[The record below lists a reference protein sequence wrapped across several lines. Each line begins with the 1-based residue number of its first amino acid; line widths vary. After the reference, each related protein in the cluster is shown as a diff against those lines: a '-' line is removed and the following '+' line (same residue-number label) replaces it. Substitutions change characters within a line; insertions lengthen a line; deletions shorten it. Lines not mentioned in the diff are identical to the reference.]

1 MTAAGSGRHSSTKEQ
16 RRTLMAVSILLVAI
30 LPALLVAAAIFDLT
44 SFTIPNMLPAA
55 MFALFAAFLLA
66 NTLNGHGLSWGDIWP
81 HLLAG
86 AVALVAG
93 MALFAAGWVGGGD
106 AKLFAMACLW
116 LGWDS
121 MYEYT
126 LVASLLGGIL
136 TIALITVRRFPLP
149 TLLAAQPWLVRL
161 ADRNSG
167 VPYGVALA
175 IAALVVLPDT
185 ELFRIAAT
193 S

>member
-1 MTAAGSGRHSSTKEQ
+1 MT
-16 RRTLMAVSILLVAI
+16 LSILLVAV
-30 LPALLVAAAIFDLT
+30 LPALLVAAAVFDLT
-44 SFTIPNMLPAA
+44 TYTIPNFLSAA

-66 NTLNGHGLSWGDIWP
+66 STLNGHGLSWSDTWP

-86 AVALVAG
+86 AVGLVVAIG
-93 MALFAAGWVGGGD
+93 MFAAGWVGGGD

-121 MYEYT
+121 MFEYT
-126 LVASLLGGIL
+126 LVASLLGGML
-136 TIALITVRRFPLP
+136 TLALLALRRIPLP
-149 TLLAAQPWLVRL
+149 ALLAAQPWLVRL

-175 IAALVVLPDT
+175 IAALVILPDT

>member
-1 MTAAGSGRHSSTKEQ
+1 MT
-16 RRTLMAVSILLVAI
+16 VSMLLVAI
-30 LPALLVAAAIFDLT
+30 LPALLIAAAVFDLT
-44 SFTIPNMLPAA
+44 SFTIPNILPAA
-55 MFALFAAFLLA
+55 MLALFAAFMLA
-66 NTLNGHGLSWGDIWP
+66 TTLNGHSLSWSDTWP

-93 MALFAAGWVGGGD
+93 MGMFAAGWIGGGD

-121 MYEYT
+121 MLEYA
-126 LVASLLGGIL
+126 LMASVFGGML
-136 TIALITVRRFPLP
+136 TIALLTVRRLPLP
-149 TLLAAQPWLVRL
+149 PVVSAQPWLARL
-161 ADRNSG
+161 VDPNSG

-175 IAALVVLPDT
+175 IAALVILPDT

>member
-1 MTAAGSGRHSSTKEQ
+1 
-16 RRTLMAVSILLVAI
+16 MAVSILLVAI

-66 NTLNGHGLSWGDIWP
+66 SALNGHSLSWSETWP

-136 TIALITVRRFPLP
+136 TVSLVVVRRFPLP
-149 TLLAAQPWLVRL
+149 SLLAAQPWLVRL

-175 IAALVVLPDT
+175 MAALVVLPDT

>member
-1 MTAAGSGRHSSTKEQ
+1 MT
-16 RRTLMAVSILLVAI
+16 VSILLVAI

-66 NTLNGHGLSWGDIWP
+66 TTLNGHGLSWSDTWP

-86 AVALVAG
+86 GVALVAS

-116 LGWDS
+116 MGWDS
-121 MYEYT
+121 MFEYT
-126 LVASLLGGIL
+126 LVASLLGGML
-136 TIALITVRRFPLP
+136 SLALLVMRKFPLP
-149 TLLAAQPWLVRL
+149 SVLAEQPWLARL
-161 ADRNSG
+161 ADRDSG

-175 IAALVVLPDT
+175 MAALVVLPDT

>member
-1 MTAAGSGRHSSTKEQ
+1 MT
-16 RRTLMAVSILLVAI
+16 LSILLVAI
-30 LPALLVAAAIFDLT
+30 LPALLVAAAVFDLT
-44 SFTIPNMLPAA
+44 SYTIPNFLPAA

-66 NTLNGHGLSWGDIWP
+66 TMLNGHGLSWSATWP

-86 AVALVAG
+86 ALGLVVAIG
-93 MALFAAGWVGGGD
+93 MFAAGWVGGGD
-106 AKLFAMACLW
+106 AKLFAMICLW

-121 MYEYT
+121 IYEYT
-126 LVASLLGGIL
+126 ILASLLGGML
-136 TIALITVRRFPLP
+136 TLALLALRRFSLP
-149 TLLAAQPWLVRL
+149 PLLAAQPWLVRL

-175 IAALVVLPDT
+175 MAALVVLPDT

>member
-1 MTAAGSGRHSSTKEQ
+1 M
-16 RRTLMAVSILLVAI
+16 MVSILLVAI
-30 LPALLVAAAIFDLT
+30 LPAILIAAAFFDLT
-44 SFTIPNMLPAA
+44 TYTIPNMLPAA
-55 MFALFAAFLLA
+55 MFVLFAAFLLTIA
-66 NTLNGHGLSWGDIWP
+66 LAGHGLNWSDTWP

-86 AVALVAG
+86 VVALVGG

-121 MYEYT
+121 MFEYM
-126 LVASLLGGIL
+126 LVASLLGGML
-136 TIALITVRRFPLP
+136 TLA
-149 TLLAAQPWLVRL
+149 LLALRRLALPPLLATQPWLVRL
-161 ADRNSG
+161 ADQNSG
-167 VPYGVALA
+167 VPYGVAIA
-175 IAALVVLPDT
+175 IAALAVLPDT

>member
-1 MTAAGSGRHSSTKEQ
+1 
-16 RRTLMAVSILLVAI
+16 MAISIVLVAI

-55 MFALFAAFLLA
+55 MFALFAVFLLA
-66 NTLNGHGLSWGDIWP
+66 STLSGHGLSWSDIWP

-86 AVALVAG
+86 VVALVAG

-136 TIALITVRRFPLP
+136 TVSLVAVRRFPLP
-149 TLLAAQPWLVRL
+149 SLLAAQPWLVRL

-175 IAALVVLPDT
+175 MAALVVLPDT

>member
-1 MTAAGSGRHSSTKEQ
+1 MT
-16 RRTLMAVSILLVAI
+16 VSILLVAI

-66 NTLNGHGLSWGDIWP
+66 TTLNGHGLSWSETWP

-86 AVALVAG
+86 GIALLAS

-126 LVASLLGGIL
+126 LVASLLGGML
-136 TIALITVRRFPLP
+136 SVALVVLRRLPLP
-149 TLLAAQPWLVRL
+149 SLLAAQPWLVRL
-161 ADRNSG
+161 ADRDSG

-175 IAALVVLPDT
+175 MAALAVLPDT

>member
-1 MTAAGSGRHSSTKEQ
+1 MT
-16 RRTLMAVSILLVAI
+16 VSILLVAI
-30 LPALLVAAAIFDLT
+30 LPALLVAAAIFDLA
-44 SFTIPNMLPAA
+44 SFTIPNVLPAA

-66 NTLNGHGLSWGDIWP
+66 TMLNGHGLSWSETWP

-86 AVALVAG
+86 GVALVAS

-116 LGWDS
+116 MGWDS
-121 MYEYT
+121 MFEYT
-126 LVASLLGGIL
+126 LVASLLGGTL
-136 TIALITVRRFPLP
+136 SIALLVLRKFPLP
-149 TLLAAQPWLVRL
+149 SVLAAQPWLARL
-161 ADRNSG
+161 ADRDSG

-175 IAALVVLPDT
+175 MAALVVLPDT

>member
-1 MTAAGSGRHSSTKEQ
+1 MLPAQPSAFYKGTVN
-16 RRTLMAVSILLVAI
+16 TLMAVSILLVAM

-55 MFALFAAFLLA
+55 MFALFAVFLLA
-66 NTLNGHGLSWGDIWP
+66 ITLNGHSLIWSETWP

-93 MALFAAGWVGGGD
+93 MALFAGGWVGGGD
-106 AKLFAMACLW
+106 AKLFAMASLW

-121 MYEYT
+121 MFEYT
-126 LVASLLGGIL
+126 LVASLLGGML
-136 TIALITVRRFPLP
+136 TVALLALRRIPLP
-149 TLLAAQPWLVRL
+149 SLLAAQPWLVRL

-175 IAALVVLPDT
+175 MAALVVLPDT

-193 S
+193 R

>member
-1 MTAAGSGRHSSTKEQ
+1 MT
-16 RRTLMAVSILLVAI
+16 VSILLVAI

-116 LGWDS
+116 LGLGS
-121 MYEYT
+121 KYT
-126 LVASLLGGIL
+126 ETPLATLLGGML
-136 TIALITVRRFPLP
+136 SFTLLRLRRFPFPSPLVPAPCLGRLP
-149 TLLAAQPWLVRL
+149 GSTFV
-161 ADRNSG
+161 
-167 VPYGVALA
+167 
-175 IAALVVLPDT
+175 
-185 ELFRIAAT
+185 
-193 S
+193 

>member
-1 MTAAGSGRHSSTKEQ
+1 M
-16 RRTLMAVSILLVAI
+16 MVSILLVAI
-30 LPALLVAAAIFDLT
+30 LPAILIAAAFFDLT
-44 SFTIPNMLPAA
+44 TYTIPNMLPAA
-55 MFALFAAFLLA
+55 MFVLFAAFLLTIA
-66 NTLNGHGLSWGDIWP
+66 LAGHGLNWSDTWP

-86 AVALVAG
+86 VVALVGG

-121 MYEYT
+121 MFEYM

-136 TIALITVRRFPLP
+136 TVSLVVVRRFSFPS
-149 TLLAAQPWLVRL
+149 LLAAQPWLVRL

-167 VPYGVALA
+167 VPYGGGLSM
-175 IAALVVLPDT
+175 AALG
-185 ELFRIAAT
+185 
-193 S
+193 

>member
-1 MTAAGSGRHSSTKEQ
+1 M
-16 RRTLMAVSILLVAI
+16 LVSILLVAI
-30 LPALLVAAAIFDLT
+30 LPALLIAAAFFDLT
-44 SFTIPNMLPAA
+44 TYTIPNILPAA
-55 MFALFAAFLLA
+55 MFVLFAAFLLA
-66 NTLNGHGLSWGDIWP
+66 ITLAGHGLNWSDTWP

-86 AVALVAG
+86 TVALVAG
-93 MALFAAGWVGGGD
+93 LALFAAGWVGGGD
-106 AKLFAMACLW
+106 AKLFATACLW

-121 MYEYT
+121 MFEYT
-126 LVASLLGGIL
+126 LVASLLGGML
-136 TIALITVRRFPLP
+136 TITLLMLRRLPLP
-149 TLLAAQPWLVRL
+149 ARLAAQPWLARL
-161 ADRNSG
+161 ADQNSG

>member
-1 MTAAGSGRHSSTKEQ
+1 M
-16 RRTLMAVSILLVAI
+16 MVSMLLVAI
-30 LPALLVAAAIFDLT
+30 LPALLIAAALFDLT
-44 SFTIPNMLPAA
+44 TFTIPNMLPAA
-55 MFALFAAFLLA
+55 MFGLFAAFLLA
-66 NTLNGHGLSWGDIWP
+66 IALTGHGLNWSDTWP

-93 MALFAAGWVGGGD
+93 IALFAAGWVGGGD

-121 MYEYT
+121 MFEYT

-136 TIALITVRRFPLP
+136 TL
-149 TLLAAQPWLVRL
+149 TLLALRRLSLPPLLATQPWLVRL
-161 ADRNSG
+161 ADQNSG

>member
-1 MTAAGSGRHSSTKEQ
+1 MVNILMT
-16 RRTLMAVSILLVAI
+16 VSILLVAI
-30 LPALLVAAAIFDLT
+30 LPAILIAAAFFDLT
-44 SFTIPNMLPAA
+44 TFTIPNMLPAA

-66 NTLNGHGLSWGDIWP
+66 TTLNGHSLTWGETWP

-93 MALFAAGWVGGGD
+93 MALFGAGWVGGGD

-121 MYEYT
+121 MFEYT
-126 LVASLLGGIL
+126 LVASLLGGVL
-136 TIALITVRRFPLP
+136 TISLLTLRRLPLP
-149 TLLAAQPWLVRL
+149 SLLAAQPWLVRL
-161 ADRNSG
+161 ADRDSG

>member
-1 MTAAGSGRHSSTKEQ
+1 MT
-16 RRTLMAVSILLVAI
+16 VSILLVAI
-30 LPALLVAAAIFDLT
+30 LPALLVAAAIFDLA

-66 NTLNGHGLSWGDIWP
+66 TMLNGHGLSWSETWP

-86 AVALVAG
+86 GVALVAS

-116 LGWDS
+116 MGWDS
-121 MYEYT
+121 MFEYT

-136 TIALITVRRFPLP
+136 SIALLVLRKFPLP
-149 TLLAAQPWLVRL
+149 SVLAVQPWLARL
-161 ADRNSG
+161 ADRDSG

-175 IAALVVLPDT
+175 MAALVVLPDT